1 MRRVPIASDADRVV
15 AGGWPLTFPLC
26 RKRSLTEQ
34 GCTPIAPIPGYQ
46 GPHRVL
52 SRCPQP
58 RSSRGEDEPTQ
69 TDVAME
75 LFEVVACDEQDLLTL
90 GVVESSRREL
100 CESR

>member
-1 MRRVPIASDADRVV
+1 V
-15 AGGWPLTFPLC
+15 AAHFPSVS
-26 RKRSLTEQ
+26 KA
-34 GCTPIAPIPGYQ
+34 I
-46 GPHRVL
+46 PHRTRMHAHRAYSGV
-52 SRCPQP
+52 SRAAQ
-58 RSSRGEDEPTQ
+58 SAIAVSTTTLVTGEDEPTQ